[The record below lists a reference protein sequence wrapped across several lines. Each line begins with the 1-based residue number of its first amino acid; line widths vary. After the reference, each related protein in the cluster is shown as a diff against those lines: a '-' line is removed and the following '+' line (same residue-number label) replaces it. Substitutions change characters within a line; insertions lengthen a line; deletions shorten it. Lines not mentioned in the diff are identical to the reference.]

1 MRMRLSEMVMREDVR
16 VVIEIIEVM
25 MKMIVVDE
33 EGNFDVLIFEV
44 GKSLKKINKIEK
56 FVDIIKFFESEG
68 EFGVLEEK
76 VIEVV
81 K

>member
-56 FVDIIKFFESEG
+56 FCWYYKIF
-68 EFGVLEEK
+68 
-76 VIEVV
+76 
-81 K
+81 